1 MFRIFYDRVIGYTAA
16 QSINLAIG
24 YEPDQRIIRQSDD
37 SLKENSKE
45 LYDFCPDEDKKR
57 VDYWC
62 RKFLQISR
70 DISEINTIIQEWSL
84 NGDKRETVDQLLRK
98 VPQYLAISLEHYC
111 EIATKQVF
119 RSLLVFQY
127 TRELMENH
135 QLDQVNAAKRARSR
149 ANNQLE
155 NQIIRASVGLFK
167 QVLTITNQPYQEPSE
182 QQFLFKEIESIH
194 QCPTFVRF
202 DLNRNNSFV
211 SWAIYRL
218 YKRTADKIIRSYAQT
233 EIRDNHWRELY
244 HFCREFSDISPEKR
258 QSILKK
264 LESELKKLEIP
275 EHSVNYFTG
284 LILVFAQ
291 MYVPEQETVNG
302 RPQPR
307 YREPNNELLQRMA
320 NEFNRRLS
328 LRKDAKEMKDELLN
342 FYLIFSNTTP
352 PDWKITSLD
361 NAQEND
367 DGSESTTDVHDPNIP
382 PSPEATELKELLPN
396 FINQLDNTPKGP
408 YQVLL
413 LLEYGFEDKLFMAED
428 GEGNVKL
435 DQTEIGV
442 ILGGN
447 PQHWVKRKKRDA
459 LTRLINLIRELSS
472 ERELNSDAIAEIKKL
487 LEKQLLPDYYFELIR
502 SWIVDDLAKIP
513 LKQRQP
519 PQIREL
525 ESKIKQK
532 ITIEIEKAGFKLSPE
547 GLALLEPPINRLVEV
562 YAIVT
567 PEQP

>member
-16 QSINLAIG
+16 QSINVAIG
-24 YEPDQRIIRQSDD
+24 YKRDQRIIRESDD
-37 SLKENSKE
+37 LLKKNSNE

-119 RSLLVFQY
+119 QTLLVFQY

-135 QLDQVNAAKRARSR
+135 QLDQGTAAKRARSR

-155 NQIIRASVGLFK
+155 NQRIRASVGLFK
-167 QVLTITNQPYQEPSE
+167 QVLTITNQPYQEPSK

-218 YKRTADKIIRSYAQT
+218 YKRTADQIIRSYAQT
-233 EIRDNHWRELY
+233 EIRDNPWRELY
-244 HFCREFSDISPEKR
+244 HFCREFSDISPKKR
-258 QSILKK
+258 QSILKDD
-264 LESELKKLEIP
+264 LEIP
-275 EHSVNYFTG
+275 DNSVNYFTG

-307 YREPNNELLQRMA
+307 YREPNNELLQRVA

-328 LRKDAKEMKDELLN
+328 LRKDAQEMKDELLN

-367 DGSESTTDVHDPNIP
+367 DGSESTTDVPDSNIP
-382 PSPEATELKELLPN
+382 PSPEVTELKEQLPN
-396 FINQLDNTPKGP
+396 LIDRLDNTSKHP

-413 LLEYGFEDKLFMAED
+413 LLEYGFQDNFFMAEN
-428 GEGNVKL
+428 GKENVQL
-435 DQTEIGV
+435 NQTEIGI

-447 PQHWVKRKKRDA
+447 PRNWVRDRKREA
-459 LTRLINLIRELSS
+459 LRQLIKLIREISF
-472 ERELNSDAIAEIKKL
+472 ERELNLDAIAEIKKI
-487 LEKQLLPDYYFELIR
+487 LEKQLLPDYYIQLIR
-502 SWIVDDLAKIP
+502 SWIFDDWAKIP

-525 ESKIKQK
+525 ESKIQQK
-532 ITIEIEKAGFKLSPE
+532 ITMEIEKAGFKPSPE

-562 YAIVT
+562 YARVT